1 MDYNFIRPHQ
11 TLTEQRRT
19 KTTPAMA
26 AGVTDHRWTM
36 EDLIAMMERLQENE
50 NSN

>member
-1 MDYNFIRPHQ
+1 M
-11 TLTEQRRT
+11 E
-19 KTTPAMA
+19 
-26 AGVTDHRWTM
+26 AGITDHCWTM